1 MTRSMAQKQ
10 GRLQAFL
17 QKCPW
22 SILAAGAAIQI
33 LTGVPSAWGV
43 FQRGVCEGYSLDA
56 ESASM
61 IFSLTIGFFGIGCIL
76 GGLLQ
81 DKRGPRAAGLAG
93 AVLLSGGFCAAS
105 IVPAGAPWLFYG
117 AFSVPVGLGCA
128 FLYPAVMSC
137 AQKWY
142 AGRKGLATGVIGGAV
157 GASGAVLT
165 VCGRFLIG
173 RWGIR
178 AAFCTLGL
186 AMLLVCGAG
195 AAILED
201 PQTPPGGEAAPGAK
215 EGQKAENKQKK
226 KARQNAAAIFKSGAK
241 QIAGAA
247 FPGKAGQAARSEP
260 QSGAEQ
266 TTGSISKS
274 RKKSGDQNRNAQ
286 DEAHNYTVREMLRTP
301 QYWLMFAVVG
311 LATPSVL
318 LFSPVIVELAQERGL
333 SETAALACIVVGSVF
348 SAAGRLLM
356 PWLSDK
362 IGRRY
367 TDMLLLGALCGLSV
381 WFAFAAGWLVMLVY
395 ALLTFC
401 YSGEAA
407 VIPAAGTDL
416 FGPKHAGVNYGFL
429 ALGMSAGSVGFPLLA
444 RGMAN
449 AAARHIIAARAPA
462 AGFVCLCF
470 LKPTY
475 GERL

>member
-1 MTRSMAQKQ
+1 MTRPAARGQN
-10 GRLQAFL
+10 RLQAFL

-43 FQRGVCEGYSLDA
+43 FQRGVCEGYALSA
-56 ESASM
+56 GSASM
-61 IFSLTIGFFGIGCIL
+61 IFSLTIGFFGVGCIL

-81 DKRGPRAAGLAG
+81 DRRGPRAAGIAG
-93 AVLLSGGFCAAS
+93 AVLLAGGFCAAS
-105 IVPAGAPWLFYG
+105 IVPAGAPWLFYA
-117 AFSVPVGLGCA
+117 AFSMPVGLGCA

-178 AAFCTLGL
+178 AAFCILGA

-195 AAILED
+195 ASILEN
-201 PQTPPGGEAAPGAK
+201 PQAPPKGGTAPERRPKQAAA
-215 EGQKAENKQKK
+215 QKK
-226 KARQNAAAIFKSGAK
+226 EAGPACSSLPLPPKTGKS
-241 QIAGAA
+241 
-247 FPGKAGQAARSEP
+247 RDE
-260 QSGAEQ
+260 
-266 TTGSISKS
+266 TGSENEGINGSES
-274 RKKSGDQNRNAQ
+274 EGINGGAQ
-286 DEAHNYTVREMLRTP
+286 EQAHNYTVREMLRTP
-301 QYWLMFAVVG
+301 QYWLLFAVVG

-356 PWLSDK
+356 PWLSDR

-381 WFAFAAGWLVMLVY
+381 WFAFAAGWQVLLVY
-395 ALLTFC
+395 SLLTFC

-416 FGPKHAGVNYGFL
+416 FGAKHAGVNYGFL

-444 RGMAN
+444 RSITN
-449 AAARHIIAARAPA
+449 AAARHIIAACAPA

-470 LKPTY
+470 LKPTH
-475 GERL
+475 GKRL